1 MKACGISIVIPVFQ
15 EAYTINHTLD
25 HLINLPFSGR
35 FDIIVVDAAPSPTT
49 IGAIR
54 RTDVAKI
61 TAPKG
66 RGPQMNRGAAAAAGD
81 ILLFLHAD
89 TRLPL
94 DALESVAEALRSPR
108 IVGGAFHLGIASSNP
123 LFRVI
128 EAAVSLRTRLT
139 RIPYGDQ
146 ALFFDRRFFSRI
158 GGFSDI
164 GIMEDVELMRRV
176 KKGGHRIRILPAR
189 VRTSPRRWQREGIVN
204 CTLRN
209 WLLLTR
215 FYLGTPPDRLARH
228 YRAATAG

>member
-1 MKACGISIVIPVFQ
+1 M
-15 EAYTINHTLD
+15 
-25 HLINLPFSGR
+25 
-35 FDIIVVDAAPSPTT
+35 
-49 IGAIR
+49 
-54 RTDVAKI
+54 
-61 TAPKG
+61 
-66 RGPQMNRGAAAAAGD
+66 
-81 ILLFLHAD
+81 
-89 TRLPL
+89 
-94 DALESVAEALRSPR
+94 
-108 IVGGAFHLGIASSNP
+108 
-123 LFRVI
+123 
-128 EAAVSLRTRLT
+128 T